1 MPIKVRLIRRCGAGR
16 MMPPMRIG
24 MVGLGKMGGNMVLRL
39 LGGGQEVVGY
49 DRSEDAL
56 QNIAA
61 QGAVAVRSVEDLI
74 ASLGEPGTRAVWVMV
89 PAGPIT
95 QAVIDDLASRL
106 APGDIIIDGGNSNYQ
121 DPQRRAQEL
130 AARGLHFVDVG
141 TSGGVWGLKEGYAM
155 MIGGAPEAVE
165 RLRPVFEALAPA
177 PDRGWGRMGPSG
189 SGHYVKMV
197 HNGIE
202 YGMMQAYAEGFE
214 LMMAHKD
221 FNLDMAQIAE
231 LWRHG
236 SVVRSWLLDLTAEAL
251 KNSADFNALSDY
263 VADSGEGRW
272 TIIDSVELGVP
283 TPVITLATQMRFRS
297 QQEVSYAGQMLSA
310 MRRAFGG
317 HAVKTLEAT
326 KQEGLVPA
334 VQAGESPKAAAPEN
348 IPAAAAATPDRG
360 ASAAQELGE
369 TGQQRVKG
377 DG

>member
-106 APGDIIIDGGNSNYQ
+106 APGDIIIDGGNSNYK
-121 DPQRRAQEL
+121 DTQRRAQEL

-348 IPAAAAATPDRG
+348 IPAAAAAIPDRG

>member
-1 MPIKVRLIRRCGAGR
+1 MKL
-16 MMPPMRIG
+16 G
-24 MVGLGKMGGNMVLRL
+24 MIGLGKMGGNMVLRL
-39 LGGGQEVVGY
+39 LQGGHQVVGH

-56 QNIAA
+56 NNIR
-61 QGAVAVRSVEDLI
+61 QHGATGTQDMDEFI

-89 PAGPIT
+89 PAGQIT
-95 QAVIDDLASRL
+95 QSVLDDLASRL
-106 APGDIIIDGGNSNYQ
+106 APGDIVIDGGNSNFK
-121 DPQRRAQEL
+121 DTQRRAEEL
-130 AARGLHFVDVG
+130 GARGLHFVDVG
-141 TSGGVWGLKEGYAM
+141 TSGGIWGLKEGYAM
-155 MIGGAPEAVE
+155 MIGGPEEAVE
-165 RLRPVFEALAPA
+165 RLRPIFETLAPA

-214 LMMAHKD
+214 LMKAHKT

-251 KNSADFNALSDY
+251 QNSADFDQLSDY

-272 TIIDSVELGVP
+272 TIIDSIELGVP

-317 HAVKTLEAT
+317 HAVKVLEAT
-326 KQEGLVPA
+326 KQESLVPEIH
-334 VQAGESPKAAAPEN
+334 AGEDPRAAAPEN
-348 IPAAAAATPDRG
+348 IPVAAAHAPSQG
-360 ASAAQELGE
+360 QSAEQQLGE
-369 TGQQRVKG
+369 SGQQRVKG
-377 DG
+377 EE